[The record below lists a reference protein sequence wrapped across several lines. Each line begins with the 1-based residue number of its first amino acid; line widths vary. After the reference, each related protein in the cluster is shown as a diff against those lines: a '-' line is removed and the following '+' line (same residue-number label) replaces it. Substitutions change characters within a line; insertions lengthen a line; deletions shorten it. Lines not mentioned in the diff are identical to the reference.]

1 MGKIGKNVVR
11 LDRALGR
18 QVLAGNNRRIGRLE
32 EFRAQLQG
40 NNWVVTEYVIG
51 EIGLLERLLL
61 GARAVI
67 GRRITRSYVARW
79 DQLDLSTPERPRLT
93 CSVDDLRV
101 ER

>member
-1 MGKIGKNVVR
+1 MGKIGENLVR

-18 QVLAGNNRRIGRLE
+18 KVLAGNNRRIGRLE
-32 EFRAQLQG
+32 EFRARREG

-61 GARAVI
+61 GARLVI
-67 GRRITRSYVARW
+67 GRRHQQSYVARW
-79 DQLDLSTPERPRLT
+79 DQLDLTTPERPRLT

-101 ER
+101 ED